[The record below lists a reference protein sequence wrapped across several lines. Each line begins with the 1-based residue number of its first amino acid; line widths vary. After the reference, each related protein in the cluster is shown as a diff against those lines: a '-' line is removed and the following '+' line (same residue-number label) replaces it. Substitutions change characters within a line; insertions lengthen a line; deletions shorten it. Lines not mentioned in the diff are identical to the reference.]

1 MILGGKKEEL
11 TMGEYDTYIDAIC
24 EKDELGT
31 LPPLDNEPEYD
42 ADAETWGL
50 YFEYSDPYTKENDLV
65 CLHFDDEQDACL
77 TAQRIRED
85 RISNKIKLEEEK
97 AKKALDKQG

>member
-1 MILGGKKEEL
+1 MKEYE
-11 TMGEYDTYIDAIC
+11 TYIDSIC

-50 YFEYSDPYTKENDLV
+50 YFGYDDPVFGGKDIV
-65 CLHFDDEQDACL
+65 CLHFEDKLDATL
-77 TAQRIRED
+77 TASKISSD
-85 RISNKIKLEEEK
+85 RDIAKMELDKQK
-97 AKKALDKQG
+97 AKKALDKQA